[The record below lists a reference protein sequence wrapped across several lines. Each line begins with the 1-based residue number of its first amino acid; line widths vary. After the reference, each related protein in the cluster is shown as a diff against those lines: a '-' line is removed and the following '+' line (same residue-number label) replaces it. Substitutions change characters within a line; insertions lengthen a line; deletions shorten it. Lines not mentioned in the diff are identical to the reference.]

1 METTLTRPRRT
12 REEIIAWLDAARERK
27 AAWERRIDEKFSAR
41 AKHKKEAAE
50 SGYYDLEWAEEEL
63 NSEKN

>member
-27 AAWERRIDEKFSAR
+27 AAW
-41 AKHKKEAAE
+41 
-50 SGYYDLEWAEEEL
+50 
-63 NSEKN
+63 